1 MELRQLA
8 VFVAIAEEGSITRAA
23 ERRNV
28 VQSAVS
34 STLRTLEREL
44 GVELVYRTT
53 HQVELT
59 DAGRLFLPEAR
70 RTLAAAQEAQYVL
83 QQAHDG
89 LRGTL
94 RLGILLFDAILP
106 VTPPALISRFVHRHP
121 GMDVVI
127 RTGASGDHVQA
138 LRRGQLDLAFVGLPS
153 EQAAGLTLHPVHIE
167 PMSLVVPPGHRFAD
181 RQRIELTELTDEPFV
196 ETTSTWGTRIANDL
210 AFLRAGVRRTI
221 RYEVADNHNVHDF
234 VRHGLGIS
242 VSPVAMVDP
251 DLRIIPIGRYAPKFV
266 LSLAAAD
273 RDLSIPA
280 QEMLKIVEQLL
291 RESSAAA
298 RDGSGAR
305 SGKSRR
311 PPAAES

>member
-23 ERRNV
+23 QRRNV
-28 VQSAVS
+28 VQSAIS

-53 HQVELT
+53 HHVALT

-70 RTLAAAQEAQYVL
+70 RTLAAAQEARHVL
-83 QQAHDG
+83 QQAHEG
-89 LRGTL
+89 LRGAL

-106 VTPPALISRFVHRHP
+106 VTPPALISRFVQRHP
-121 GMDVVI
+121 GMEVLI
-127 RTGASGDHVQA
+127 RTGASGDHAQA
-138 LRRGQLDLAFVGLPS
+138 LRRGQLDLAFVGLPPD
-153 EQAAGLTLHPVHIE
+153 QAAGLTLHPVRIE

-181 RQRIELTELTDEPFV
+181 RHRIELTELADEPFI
-196 ETTSTWGTRIANDL
+196 ETTSAWGTRIANDL
-210 AFLRAGVRRTI
+210 AFLRAGVTRTI

-234 VRHGLGIS
+234 VRHGLGIA

-251 DLRIIPIGRYAPKFV
+251 DLCVIPIGRYAPEFV

-273 RDLSIPA
+273 RDLTTPA
-280 QEMLKIVEQLL
+280 REMLKIAEQLL
-291 RESSAAA
+291 LESTSAA
-298 RDGSGAR
+298 RDATGA
-305 SGKSRR
+305 GKSRR
-311 PPAAES
+311 AERIA